1 MSTKQLTPGVTAAG
15 SGIGRASGFELP
27 SPGQAGAANIEAA
40 LERNRAFAAAGGH
53 HGAVVFPNLSLFV
66 ISCLDPRVD
75 PAHFPA
81 SWRAPASAG
90 DHRGSDGGDFIG
102 ARRNALPD
110 GQLEVAVIHQGS
122 GPARS
127 PGGRQASFPP
137 AGGAYAT
144 ADRRRRGRPCRNT
157 AASTPWRPS
166 PAVNASTPPRDPP
179 RVAVSGHVYDVLPG
193 LVQALRRRRPVRG
206 DRGAKPFHRPKL
218 GAQGNAA
225 NHFTRDMVIHYRCN
239 QRGLKP
245 EHAERLQAEAA
256 NPWPRSGR
264 YDPPRCLRPVTCGTG
279 DGARAPIRPE
289 WGNRVMSND
298 TSWVPSRPR
307 VEAAWAATGALTVV
321 LFGCGLLFGDLLGT
335 TNYPALNA
343 SSFQL
348 RQYFTR
354 NVSEARALSLF
365 HLLAAAALAAFA
377 SYLYPTLR
385 AAGMRLAALALA
397 DGIIG
402 AAFLALSAL
411 CYRVLA
417 ERSVA
422 GDPALAHGLLVL
434 SYLAG
439 GPAIGVPLALTA
451 GAFAAAIRRERTLPG
466 WLWWLSTVAA
476 VLGIATVTTLLGPT
490 NNSSA
495 AYGLLL
501 LGAVAL
507 FAWLAASSAVL
518 LGRTLRAED
527 RAVDPR

>member
-1 MSTKQLTPGVTAAG
+1 
-15 SGIGRASGFELP
+15 
-27 SPGQAGAANIEAA
+27 
-40 LERNRAFAAAGGH
+40 
-53 HGAVVFPNLSLFV
+53 
-66 ISCLDPRVD
+66 
-75 PAHFPA
+75 
-81 SWRAPASAG
+81 
-90 DHRGSDGGDFIG
+90 
-102 ARRNALPD
+102 
-110 GQLEVAVIHQGS
+110 
-122 GPARS
+122 
-127 PGGRQASFPP
+127 
-137 AGGAYAT
+137 
-144 ADRRRRGRPCRNT
+144 
-157 AASTPWRPS
+157 
-166 PAVNASTPPRDPP
+166 
-179 RVAVSGHVYDVLPG
+179 
-193 LVQALRRRRPVRG
+193 
-206 DRGAKPFHRPKL
+206 
-218 GAQGNAA
+218 
-225 NHFTRDMVIHYRCN
+225 
-239 QRGLKP
+239 
-245 EHAERLQAEAA
+245 
-256 NPWPRSGR
+256 
-264 YDPPRCLRPVTCGTG
+264 
-279 DGARAPIRPE
+279 
-289 WGNRVMSND
+289 MSND
-298 TSWVPSRPR
+298 TSRVPSRPGI
-307 VEAAWAATGALTVV
+307 EAAWAATGALTVV

-343 SSFQL
+343 SSVQL

-354 NVSEARALSLF
+354 NASEVRALSLF

-377 SYLYPTLR
+377 SYLFPTLR
-385 AAGMRLAALALA
+385 PAGMRLAALALA
-397 DGIIG
+397 GGIIG

-476 VLGIATVTTLLGPT
+476 VLGVATVTTLLGPT

-527 RAVDPR
+527 RAVDPPLELRRRSAGC

>member
-1 MSTKQLTPGVTAAG
+1 
-15 SGIGRASGFELP
+15 
-27 SPGQAGAANIEAA
+27 
-40 LERNRAFAAAGGH
+40 
-53 HGAVVFPNLSLFV
+53 
-66 ISCLDPRVD
+66 
-75 PAHFPA
+75 
-81 SWRAPASAG
+81 
-90 DHRGSDGGDFIG
+90 
-102 ARRNALPD
+102 
-110 GQLEVAVIHQGS
+110 
-122 GPARS
+122 
-127 PGGRQASFPP
+127 
-137 AGGAYAT
+137 
-144 ADRRRRGRPCRNT
+144 
-157 AASTPWRPS
+157 
-166 PAVNASTPPRDPP
+166 
-179 RVAVSGHVYDVLPG
+179 
-193 LVQALRRRRPVRG
+193 
-206 DRGAKPFHRPKL
+206 
-218 GAQGNAA
+218 
-225 NHFTRDMVIHYRCN
+225 
-239 QRGLKP
+239 
-245 EHAERLQAEAA
+245 
-256 NPWPRSGR
+256 
-264 YDPPRCLRPVTCGTG
+264 
-279 DGARAPIRPE
+279 
-289 WGNRVMSND
+289 MSND
-298 TSWVPSRPR
+298 TSRVPSRPR
-307 VEAAWAATGALTVV
+307 VEAAWAATGALTAV

-348 RQYFTR
+348 RQYFMR
-354 NVSEARALSLF
+354 NVSEVRALSLF

-385 AAGMRLAALALA
+385 AAGMRVAALALA
-397 DGIIG
+397 GGTIG

-422 GDPALAHGLLVL
+422 GDPPLAHGLLVL

-476 VLGIATVTTLLGPT
+476 VLGVATVTTLLGPT